1 LKRAAII
8 VLDGLGIG
16 PCPDQAAYGDQ
27 GSDTLGNVARAVG
40 GLRLPNLE
48 RLGLGL
54 CRPILGLTP
63 GFDPGLA
70 PGVSRAR
77 RRLSDPG
84 RKPGDGPKAAYG
96 VALPKSQ
103 GKDSTT
109 GHWEICGV
117 ILERPFRTYPHG
129 FPTSL
134 LDEFARRTGRG
145 WLGNKAASGT
155 AIIAELGEEH
165 QRTGKWIVYTSADSV
180 FQVAAH
186 AATVPL
192 DELYRACAI
201 ARDLLMGEHA
211 VSRVIARPFAGRPGA
226 YERTPHRKDFSIEPV
241 GETLLDRLAAA
252 GVPRVGIGKVDDLF
266 AGRNITS
273 EHTPTN
279 ADAYRLIERALDD
292 TGAGAGA
299 GFIFVNV
306 IEFDQTWG
314 HRNDVPGFHEGLQ
327 QLDAWIPRLEA
338 RITGD
343 DLIIFTAD
351 HGNDPTTPSTDHSRE
366 AVPILVLGPRV
377 RPVALGERSSFADVG
392 ATVAEYFGVAP
403 PPLAAGASFLSR
415 VWT

>member
-1 LKRAAII
+1 MKRAAII
-8 VLDGLGIG
+8 VLDGVGIG
-16 PCPDQAAYGDQ
+16 PAPDTAAYGDA

-54 CRPILGLTP
+54 CRPLRGLSGSIRP
-63 GFDPGLA
+63 G
-70 PGVSRAR
+70 
-77 RRLSDPG
+77 
-84 RKPGDGPKAAYG
+84 AAYG
-96 VALPKSQ
+96 VALPRSH

-117 ILERPFRTYPHG
+117 LLDKPFRTYPDG

-186 AATVPL
+186 EETVPL
-192 DELYRACAI
+192 AELYRGCEV
-201 ARDLLMGEHA
+201 ARGMLVDEHA

-226 YERTPHRKDFSIEPV
+226 YQRTPRRRDFSLEPV
-241 GETLLDRLAAA
+241 GTTLLDRLAEA
-252 GVPRVGIGKVDDLF
+252 GVERVGIGKVDDLF
-266 AGRNITS
+266 AGRGITS

-279 ADAYRLIERALDD
+279 GDAYRLIEQALDR
-292 TGAGAGA
+292 GHG

-314 HRNDVPGFHEGLQ
+314 HRNDVAGFHEGLE
-327 QLDAWIPRLEA
+327 QLDAWMPRLEG
-338 RITGD
+338 RMRED
-343 DLIIFTAD
+343 DLIIITAD

-377 RPVALGERSSFADVG
+377 RARPLGERATFADMG
-392 ATVAEYFGVAP
+392 ATVAEYFGVARLP
-403 PPLAAGASFLSR
+403 AGTSFLKEI
-415 VWT
+415 WT